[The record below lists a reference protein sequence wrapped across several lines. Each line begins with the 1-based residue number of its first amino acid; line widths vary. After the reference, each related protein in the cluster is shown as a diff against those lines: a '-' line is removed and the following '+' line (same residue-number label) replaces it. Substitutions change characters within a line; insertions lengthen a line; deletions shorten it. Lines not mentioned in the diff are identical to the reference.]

1 MSCLRQIDEL
11 IAKGAPEVAVYD
23 AIQAAIADYGGRLQ
37 QIWNDIEPEDYGI
50 MLAVMELTAAAGIR
64 PCLSRTTLMLTDEIK
79 RQTKSVTIKVPD
91 TGGLR

>member
-1 MSCLRQIDEL
+1 MSYLRQIDKL
-11 IAKGAPEVAVYD
+11 IADGAPEGVVYD
-23 AIQAAIADYGGRLQ
+23 AIQAAVTDYGGRLQ

-50 MLAVMELTAAAGIR
+50 MLAVMESTAAGIR

-91 TGGLR
+91 TGGRR